1 MKTFPPTRALF
12 PSGLLAIAI
21 GTITLANCA
30 GYVPGQQAYWDA
42 QVKEMC
48 QKDGG
53 VTVYETIELSEEE
66 YKRLGGIYGGLPIP
80 DERTDRSNYPY
91 VRERIESRIREA
103 NPEVVRTEELVKR
116 RSDGK
121 LLARSVSYSRRGG
134 DFPTGLAHDS
144 LFSCPQQAQLSKQIF
159 KLKEEAK

>member
-1 MKTFPPTRALF
+1 MSTFPRTRVFSL
-12 PSGLLAIAI
+12 SGFAIAI
-21 GTITLANCA
+21 GTITLASCA
-30 GYVPGQQAYWDA
+30 GYVPGQQLYWDA

-48 QKDGG
+48 EKDGG

-80 DERTDRSNYPY
+80 DERSDRSNHPY

-103 NPEVVRTEELVKR
+103 NPEVVRTEELIKR

-144 LFSCPQQAQLSKQIF
+144 SFSCPQQAQLSKQIF
-159 KLKEEAK
+159 RLKEEAK

>member
-1 MKTFPPTRALF
+1 MYDAEALSSF
-12 PSGLLAIAI
+12 RKSGQIIAKLRKEI
-21 GTITLANCA
+21 SSI
-30 GYVPGQQAYWDA
+30 VKPGKPALKIC
-42 QVKEMC
+42 VE
-48 QKDGG
+48 
-53 VTVYETIELSEEE
+53 
-66 YKRLGGIYGGLPIP
+66 
-80 DERTDRSNYPY
+80 
-91 VRERIESRIREA
+91 IESRIREA